1 MLIYLRLVL
10 PFYCIFKV
18 LHLRLKLRRYSIIH
32 CVIWQRED
40 SFVLLWWFC
49 NIGGSCHSGFR
60 VVRASVYGQL
70 GPCLSFLAF
79 LSWVNKA
86 RELIYIIKPRSSNWS
101 ALDHRRGMP
110 LICSWHARIFCSSR
124 LMLPYYMNSTSR
136 FVLNGLLLFILW
148 EDREADWVCNTVRIH
163 TSLSIIAINWKLLA
177 DD

>member
-10 PFYCIFKV
+10 PFYCIFEV
-18 LHLRLKLRRYSIIH
+18 LHLWLKLRRHSIIH
-32 CVIWQRED
+32 CVMWQRED

-60 VVRASVYGQL
+60 VVRDSVYRQL
-70 GPCLSFLAF
+70 RPCLSFLAF

-86 RELIYIIKPRSSNWS
+86 CELIYIINSWSSNRS
-101 ALDHRRGMP
+101 ALYHRRGMS
-110 LICSWHARIFCSSR
+110 LRCSWHACVLCSSR

-148 EDREADWVCNTVRIH
+148 EDREADRVCNTVRIH
-163 TSLSIIAINWKLLA
+163 TSLSIIAINW
-177 DD
+177 